1 MGGILGDPYNTI
13 IMCPLQCFE
22 SIQRYGAD
30 LVQLIE
36 DLDGGKFI
44 QQNIESLLRAEEGR
58 QLLAE
63 VITQDFLLRF

>member
-1 MGGILGDPYNTI
+1 M
-13 IMCPLQCFE
+13 QCFE

-44 QQNIESLLRAEEGR
+44 QQNTETLLRQEEGR

-63 VITQDFLLRF
+63 VII

>member
-1 MGGILGDPYNTI
+1 MSRVRTDLYLLKY
-13 IMCPLQCFE
+13 CFQCFE

-30 LVQLIE
+30 FVQLIE

-44 QQNIESLLRAEEGR
+44 QQTVESLLRSEEGR

-63 VITQDFLLRF
+63 VII